1 MIKKCS
7 ICIFILLFTT
17 ILNAKQYSICKSD
30 YQIQEHESVKKQ
42 LSLEKILDKEPN
54 NIECMLKL
62 SVVYFQT
69 DEVSKAF
76 DLIKKA
82 YRLNPKFV
90 ENQKQIIK
98 ILDLALKL
106 SRLKEYAIKNQDTKT
121 WNILGKKYY
130 DMRIFKEAIYAYENS
145 LKIDP
150 NQSKIGVMLA
160 LSYGNNNN
168 MSKAIKQLKVILN
181 QEPENFYANYYFA
194 KILKN
199 EMKRLKEAEP
209 YFMYAKYLIDQ
220 KIIKFDTIRELQF
233 LKSDIRRELEEIKKY
248 FFR

>member
-7 ICIFILLFTT
+7 ICIFVLLVAT
-17 ILNAKQYSICKSD
+17 ILNAKQYSICKSE
-30 YQIQEHESVKKQ
+30 YQIQENESLKKQ
-42 LSLEKILDKEPN
+42 LSLEKILDKDPN

-90 ENQKQIIK
+90 ENQKQIVK

-106 SRLKEYAIKNQDTKT
+106 SRLKEYALKNKDTKT
-121 WNILGKKYY
+121 WNRLGKKYY
-130 DMRIFKEAIYAYENS
+130 DMRIFKEAIYAYKNS
-145 LKIDP
+145 LKIDAK
-150 NQSKIGVMLA
+150 QSKIGVMLA

-168 MSKAIKQLKVILN
+168 MLKAIKQLRVILN

-199 EMKRLKEAEP
+199 EMKKPKEAEP

-220 KIIKFDTIRELQF
+220 KITKFDTIRELQF